1 MIQVQDTVDKLYV
14 IGHASDDVK
23 KATHASHDV
32 CVAVTALIKMLVI
45 SIPAIGGDNPPMTV
59 KPGKFILTKKALSVK
74 SQILIEAFLDTI
86 KSLSAEYHQYVRLYD
101 EKGNEITDFMKD
113 VESDSD
119 KVFPD
124 WRDYVVGK

>member
-23 KATHASHDV
+23 KATHVSHDV

-59 KPGKFILTKKALSVK
+59 KPGKFILTKKTLSVK

>member
-59 KPGKFILTKKALSVK
+59 KPGKFILTKRSLSVK
-74 SQILIEAFLDTI
+74 SQILIDAFLDTI
-86 KSLSAEYHQYVRLYD
+86 KSLSIEYHQYVRLYD
-101 EKGNEITDFMKD
+101 EKGNEITDFMEA